1 MKFIGLK
8 GREIKITN
16 ASDYIID
23 WNGKSRS
30 KIQEKVKTA
39 LIPIWK
45 GMVVY
50 EEFPVVGTKLT
61 LDFYNRTSD
70 IAIEVQG
77 KQHTQYIPFFHGESK
92 LVFADQ
98 LKRDREKRDFCANN
112 GIKLVQIFEKENNL
126 ITTEF
131 ILKLINGHTRN

>member
-1 MKFIGLK
+1 MKFLDPK
-8 GREIKITN
+8 GREKKLTN
-16 ASDYIID
+16 ASDYTID

-30 KIQEKVKTA
+30 KIQEKVKAA

-50 EEFPVVGTKLT
+50 EEFPVVGTRLT
-61 LDFYNRTSD
+61 LDFYNRTQE

-77 KQHTQYIPFFHGESK
+77 NQHTKYIPFFHGESK
-92 LVFADQ
+92 LKFVDQ
-98 LKRDREKRDFCANN
+98 LNRDRQKRDFCFQN
-112 GIKLVQIFEKENNL
+112 GIKFVQIFEKENAL

-131 ILKLINGHTRN
+131 ILKLINGHT